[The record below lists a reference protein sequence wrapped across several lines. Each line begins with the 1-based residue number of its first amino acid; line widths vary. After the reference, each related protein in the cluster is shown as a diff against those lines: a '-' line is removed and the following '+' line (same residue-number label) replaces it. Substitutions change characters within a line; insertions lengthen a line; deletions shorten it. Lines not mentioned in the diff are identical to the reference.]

1 MTQWLP
7 RSGALALAAT
17 FALASAPS
25 DAIAPMVA
33 MFAKQMVQDAVM
45 STIKEALL
53 GSLRDQGCK
62 GIALANAIS
71 TLADAGKVKGG
82 LPTMPNMPGG
92 FSMPSGMA
100 MPGGMPAMGAL
111 TGNASAM
118 GGMLG
123 KLAPNAG
130 SLPADMALSAE
141 QMEMMAEA
149 QAAMSQPLSPLET
162 MNTIDELSEL
172 GFLPK
177 PVQTELKQCLVLL
190 PQAAAPLG
198 MGMAML
204 KPMIPQ
210 IREGRDMLFAASPAE
225 QDELAVTLAQELK
238 SVPARERKDFI
249 ELLDGGFFPPR
260 VSEGVK
266 ARLGAK

>member
-100 MPGGMPAMGAL
+100 MPGGMPAMG
-111 TGNASAM
+111 
-118 GGMLG
+118 GMLG

-141 QMEMMAEA
+141 QIEMMAEA

>member
-100 MPGGMPAMGAL
+100 MPGGMPAMG
-111 TGNASAM
+111 
-118 GGMLG
+118 GMLG

-141 QMEMMAEA
+141 QIEMMAEA

-198 MGMAML
+198 MGLAML